1 MTTKPSLI
9 AYAAKNRGKGQNAT
23 WTGIGAAWPHSA
35 GDGLSIE
42 LDALPV
48 DGRLVL
54 IPLQADDQAISADG
68 SGRCIRPSGRPP
80 SWRPGERW

>member
-42 LDALPV
+42 LDA
-48 DGRLVL
+48 
-54 IPLQADDQAISADG
+54 
-68 SGRCIRPSGRPP
+68 
-80 SWRPGERW
+80 